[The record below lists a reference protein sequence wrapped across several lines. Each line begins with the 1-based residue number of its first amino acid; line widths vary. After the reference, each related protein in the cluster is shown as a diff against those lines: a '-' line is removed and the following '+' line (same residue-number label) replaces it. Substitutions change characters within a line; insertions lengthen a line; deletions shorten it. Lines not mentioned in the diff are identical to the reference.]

1 MYVEEDLIFYDQPLR
16 DQDQIFDFMADEL
29 ERKKYVTSGFRE
41 AIKEREQKFPTGLKL
56 DGMNI
61 AIVHT
66 EAEYAK
72 TEKLVII
79 KLKNPATFHNI
90 ETLEPI
96 DVSLVFGLILSDSEK
111 HLEVLKKLGTL
122 LQNQKIIKDIKN
134 VKSQSE
140 LFTIMKHYF
149 N

>member
-1 MYVEEDLIFYDQPLR
+1 
-16 DQDQIFDFMADEL
+16 
-29 ERKKYVTSGFRE
+29 
-41 AIKEREQKFPTGLKL
+41 
-56 DGMNI
+56 MNI